1 MPGIFLW
8 ILLVACPSVGDDH
21 QGRFLRRKMAVTGMT
36 IGMEDFG
43 LAISQLKAFWE
54 VQRWV
59 AREKERMQVSRDSAG
74 QEHDAIK

>member
-8 ILLVACPSVGDDH
+8 ILLVACPSAGNDH
-21 QGRFLRRKMAVTGMT
+21 QGRFLRRKMAVTGMS

-43 LAISQLKAFWE
+43 LSIAQLRAFWK

-59 AREKERMQVSRDSAG
+59 AVEKERMKSREAG
-74 QEHDAIK
+74 VLR